1 MLSDIRITISEQ
13 GLENRDFSPQ
23 MGSADYQNVTTIGLC
38 QESREGLFA
47 LQ

>member
-13 GLENRDFSPQ
+13 GLENRDFAP

-38 QESREGLFA
+38 QESREGRFA